1 MKENEKYFKNYK
13 RYVKLIKTI
22 CLKELKKTR
31 VYLFGSFVENRH
43 LPSSDI
49 DVLIVSE
56 NMPQKVSERSKIKA
70 KIWKNIGI
78 FSPFELHLVN
88 EEEFEWYKK
97 FIKKLVA
104 V

>member
-1 MKENEKYFKNYK
+1 MKENEKYFKNY
-13 RYVKLIKTI
+13 RSYLKTI
-22 CLKELKKTR
+22 KNICMKELKDAK
-31 VYLFGSFVENRH
+31 VYLFGSFAEGKY

-49 DVLIVSE
+49 DVLIVSK
-56 NMPQKVSERSKIKA
+56 NMPKKVSERSEIKA
-70 KIWKNIGI
+70 KIWKKIGL

-97 FIKKLVA
+97 FVKKLVA

>member
-1 MKENEKYFKNYK
+1 MKENERYFKNYRSYLK
-13 RYVKLIKTI
+13 IIKNM
-22 CLKELKKTR
+22 CMKELKEVR
-31 VYLFGSFVENRH
+31 VYLFGSFVEGKS

-49 DVLIVSE
+49 DVLIVSK
-56 NMPQKVSERSKIKA
+56 NMPKMISERSKIKA
-70 KIWKNIGI
+70 EVWKKIGL

-97 FIKKLVA
+97 FVKKLVA